1 MTKSAFDCGTNAFK
15 LSCFDESIKT
25 KTKKPKKCGGGSCVF
40 EGGVSYKKIKN
51 IKI

>member
-25 KTKKPKKCGGGSCVF
+25 KQNKKKSGGGSCVF